1 VKLYRTPALH
11 ALKGRPMLDQM
22 TNTARIN
29 IDRLWSSIHEV
40 ANIGP
45 GVAGGCNRQA
55 LTDYDA

>member
-1 VKLYRTPALH
+1 
-11 ALKGRPMLDQM
+11 MLDQM